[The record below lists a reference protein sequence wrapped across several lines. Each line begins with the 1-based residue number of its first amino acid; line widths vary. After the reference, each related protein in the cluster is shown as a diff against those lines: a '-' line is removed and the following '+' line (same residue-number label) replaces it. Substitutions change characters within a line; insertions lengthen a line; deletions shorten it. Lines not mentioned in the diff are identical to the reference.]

1 MESLFRDL
9 RMAARALTRRSGV
22 TALAILS
29 LGFAIGFCTV
39 GFSLLDAGWLRDLPL
54 RQPAQMHWLA
64 ARDREQRIANL
75 TWTEYQALA
84 SRGRA
89 WEGVLAECREGP
101 KVRLPDRDDFPITAG
116 VS

>member
-1 MESLFRDL
+1 M
-9 RMAARALTRRSGV
+9 

-54 RQPAQMHWLA
+54 RQPAQMHWLV

-75 TWTEYQALA
+75 TWIEYQALA
-84 SRGRA
+84 SRGRV
-89 WEGVLAECREGP
+89 WEVYWPNAARAPKSGCRIATISPSPREY
-101 KVRLPDRDDFPITAG
+101 RQIIPICSA
-116 VS
+116 